1 MQEFADQIG
10 AVRHS
15 TCTNLFLERALTKK
29 KGVSP
34 PKYTF
39 WDNFLYVTNT
49 EDLDKLQQTTQFKIR
64 HLWLMFLLLT
74 TIPTCC
80 LKTKNSVLY
89 QMILDGH
96 SALYQMIKGA
106 S

>member
-29 KGVSP
+29 GVSP
-34 PKYTF
+34 PQYTF

-49 EDLDKLQQTTQFKIR
+49 EDLDKLQ
-64 HLWLMFLLLT
+64 
-74 TIPTCC
+74 
-80 LKTKNSVLY
+80 
-89 QMILDGH
+89 
-96 SALYQMIKGA
+96 
-106 S
+106 